1 MQLRNHDSRQ
11 RNFSKRGGAPGP
23 FGIPSP
29 RDGWWGGRRWADGT
43 SARGWGRLLF
53 QAIGLCVSAAR
64 LCAADQGEPA
74 RQPAAE
80 SAFAFRNWD
89 SKDGLPS
96 DSVTAIA
103 QTADGFLWVGTDRG
117 LVRFDGMRFETP
129 PVAGLAAFV
138 AGGILELRA
147 SQDGGLLIA
156 ANSGLVARLQSNE
169 LVPVLTGGTPG
180 YTQITGLAEEEGAI
194 WLATDGRGVWRCGA
208 RTVEVF
214 DNSTGLPSNIVPS
227 LERSANGEL
236 YIGTGSKV
244 LVWRDQQWQFLGE
257 CPSPGQRIDALATG
271 ADGSLWVAVPG
282 DNPFLEGA
290 RILRRS
296 ASGWSAELEPYPWA
310 QNSKRSRILALLRDR
325 SGKIWAGTE
334 SGAVYYHEPGVGWQ
348 PLQLAGRRLHLL
360 VSCLF
365 EDQDGSVWVGAFQE
379 GLYQLRP
386 RAVTPLTLPGA
397 AGENLVKTCFAGRD
411 GGLWIGTD
419 GGGVFRYE
427 RGAFKAYEVRPGL
440 PARTRA
446 ITAILEDRHGTV
458 WAGSYGGFLR
468 LESGRFEPVTRIP
481 PLRGVVMALFEDRS
495 GTLWIGSSSGL
506 IQKRGEDF
514 QVYGRAEGFH
524 GSTVRALAESPGGE
538 LWVAVSDGG
547 LFQLR
552 DNRLTPCRAWPERLN
567 RYVRNLHCDSEG
579 VLWIA
584 TLTEGLFRLQG
595 ETLSR
600 FNRQDGL
607 PDDTLKAIV
616 PDDQGNL
623 WISSDNGI
631 FGLNRALLRDYV
643 PGRSPPLSCR
653 HLSLTE
659 GLVTRICSGE
669 GQPMGTRTADGR
681 IWFPNRNSLAVFSP
695 GSASPPKA
703 PGPVVVQE
711 VSIAGVARPVSA
723 GARLSVPSNVRR
735 LEFRYSSPDLSGAER
750 LRFRYRLEGLD
761 REWVEA
767 GNSRVAAYSQL
778 RPGTYRFRVR
788 AAGRGGDWI
797 ESLKPVELEVL
808 PMFWETWWFR
818 AASVGMLTTG
828 VGLAIYG
835 WQRAKVRRRLRQLET
850 IQAVERERQRIA
862 QDLHDEVGAV
872 VSQLTLLGEFAGR
885 DQASPAEAQKA
896 LLNLRRKTQELA
908 RQMDVT
914 IWAVNPR
921 NDSLPS
927 LASHLQHF
935 AAEFFEAT
943 PVRCRVDVQ
952 LELPELPL
960 AVQVRHALFMAVK
973 EALNNVGKHSGA
985 GEVWLR
991 IHLRQREL
999 EICVEDDGCGFDAA
1013 TVGNGRQGLE
1023 NMRRRLSSIGG
1034 SCEVDSSAGR
1044 GCCVRLR
1051 VAIERLAPGY
1061 GITVFR
1067 DGQAGSSAQNGH
1079 GLAVTKDYAD

>member
-1 MQLRNHDSRQ
+1 MQLRNHYTRQ
-11 RNFSKRGGAPGP
+11 GNLSTRGGGPGP
-23 FGIPSP
+23 YGAPSAVE
-29 RDGWWGGRRWADGT
+29 GLWGGRRWPHGAW
-43 SARGWGRLLF
+43 ARGGRRFLLKALALWVSTVWLWATD
-53 QAIGLCVSAAR
+53 QA
-64 LCAADQGEPA
+64 EPT
-74 RQPAAE
+74 RQAGAG
-80 SAFAFRNWD
+80 SAFASRNWD

-117 LVRFDGMRFETP
+117 LVRFDGIRFETP
-129 PVAGLAAFV
+129 PVPGLAALV
-138 AGGILELRA
+138 EGGIRQLRA
-147 SQDGGLLIA
+147 SRDGGLLIA

-169 LVPVLTGGTPG
+169 LVPVFTGGAPG
-180 YTQITGLAEEEGAI
+180 YTQITGLAEEAGAI
-194 WLATDGRGVWRCGA
+194 WLATDGRGVWRCGDK
-208 RTVEVF
+208 TVAVF

-227 LERSANGEL
+227 LERSATGEL

-244 LVWRDQQWQFLGE
+244 LVWRENQWQSLGE
-257 CPSPGQRIDALATG
+257 YPSPGQRIDALATG

-296 ASGWSAELEPYPWA
+296 ASGWSTELEPYPWA

-325 SGKIWAGTE
+325 SGKTWAGTE
-334 SGAVYYHEPGVGWQ
+334 SGTVYYHEPGVGWQ

-379 GLYQLRP
+379 GLHQLRP
-386 RAVTPLTLPGA
+386 RTVTPLTLPGA

-411 GGLWIGTD
+411 GSLWIGTD

-427 RGAFKAYEVRPGL
+427 RGVFKSYEVRPGL

-446 ITAILEDRHGTV
+446 ITSVLEDRRGTV
-458 WAGSYGGFLR
+458 WAGSYGGLLR
-468 LESGRFEPVTRIP
+468 LEAGRFEPVTRIP
-481 PLRGVVMALFEDRS
+481 ALRGVVMALFEDRS

-506 IQKRGEDF
+506 IRKRGDDF
-514 QVYGRAEGFH
+514 QVYGRAEGFN
-524 GSTVRALAESPGGE
+524 GSTVRALAESPGGG

-547 LFQLR
+547 IFQLR
-552 DNRLTPCRAWPERLN
+552 DNRLTPCRAWPDRLN
-567 RYVRNLHCDSEG
+567 RYVRNMHCDAEG

-595 ETLSR
+595 DTLVR

-616 PDDQGNL
+616 PDDHGNL

-631 FGLNRALLRDYV
+631 FGLNRALLRDYA

-653 HLSLTE
+653 HLSLTD

-669 GQPMGTRTADGR
+669 GQPIGTRTADGR
-681 IWFPNRNSLAVFSP
+681 IWFPNRNSLAAFSP
-695 GSASPPKA
+695 GSASAPKS

-711 VSIAGVARPVSA
+711 VSIGGVARPVPA

-778 RPGTYRFRVR
+778 RPGTYQFRVM

-797 ESLKPVELEVL
+797 ESRKPVELEVL

-818 AASVGMLTTG
+818 GASFGMVTTG

-850 IQAVERERQRIA
+850 AQAVERERQRIA

-885 DQASPAEAQKA
+885 DQASPAESQKA

-935 AAEFFEAT
+935 ATEFFEAT

-952 LELPELPL
+952 LGLPELPL

-985 GEVWLR
+985 AEVWLR

-1023 NMRRRLSSIGG
+1023 NMRRRLAGIGG
-1034 SCEVDSSAGR
+1034 SWEVVSSPGQ

-1051 VAIERLAPGY
+1051 VAVERLAPGY

-1067 DGQAGSSAQNGH
+1067 DGQAGPSAQNGH
-1079 GLAVTKDYAD
+1079 DVAVTKDYAD